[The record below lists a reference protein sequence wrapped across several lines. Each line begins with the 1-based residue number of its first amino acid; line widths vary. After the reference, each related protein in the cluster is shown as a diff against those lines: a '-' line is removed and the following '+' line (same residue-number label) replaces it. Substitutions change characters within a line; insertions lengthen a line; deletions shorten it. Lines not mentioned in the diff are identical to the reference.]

1 MKTEE
6 LLKLGVPAESIN
18 DIMKIHGKDMALL
31 KKKVYKETANME
43 CEKIREAVANMLPMI
58 KEPGNLREIL
68 IETNY
73 YYHVEN
79 RKPRKNKAEGDEPM
93 AYYKKC
99 EACGANLDPNEKCDC
114 MESITMTAAEETA
127 NETEVVTDSV
137 TTENK
142 EETAQ

>member
-1 MKTEE
+1 MTREE
-6 LLKLGVPAESIN
+6 LLNLGVPAESIN
-18 DIMKIHGKDMALL
+18 GIMKIHGRDLERL

-58 KEPGNLREIL
+58 KKPENLQEIL
-68 IETNY
+68 TEINY

-79 RKPRKNKAEGDEPM
+79 RKPRKNKDEGDEPM

-114 MESITMTAAEETA
+114 MESITMTAAEEP
-127 NETEVVTDSV
+127 EKESGTDSV

-142 EETAQ
+142 EDTAQ